1 MANDTSTT
9 KARKPSQAELR
20 EALGYDDVPPQQQK
34 IVKDKIDVKKG
45 ILRAIAQGVTFG
57 TADEIEAFGT
67 MLATGTPYN
76 EAVKN
81 IRSKVEQFR
90 EEEPLMAYGSEIGA
104 SAVLPLGLVG
114 AGGRLAMQIPKVASG
129 VGKATQAVQPA
140 TQAVSRVTPQ
150 ALKTPTAKISG
161 TGAGL
166 GAAYGAGAAEEG
178 ERLSGALTGGAAG
191 AVLSPLAPRV
201 AESVKGLIPE
211 GVKTTVGQTFEGGL
225 GQAVRGV
232 EDVLSRM
239 PIFGVA
245 PTASRQRALR
255 SFNVAAVN
263 QALEPVAELG
273 IKPLK
278 TTIEPRKAVSSAY
291 NALSSKY
298 DEILETVNI
307 PSVKSLK
314 KAVANTIKDK
324 GRKLEK
330 EKRDA
335 LLGEA
340 EEIFDKYTVNNQ
352 ISKQDFK
359 SAQMDLREL
368 SQDYLKSLSPADKN
382 VGRVVSDIS
391 DTFFAELSKTNP
403 SAAKNIKLI
412 DSAYARFKPLQYLTA
427 MTKESSG
434 TFTPRQLLSELGQGG
449 RRQAGLQK
457 LVDVEKPLQKL
468 AMDAQ
473 DVLPSRIV
481 GSDTAMKEIGFGAAG
496 LGVGQAG
503 ASPFPMLSELPM
515 TLAKAVVAPAAVYNP
530 PMQRVLGRGIEV
542 DGRRLGGMTTAGAL
556 LRSPAMAGLLA
567 EKIPSPISPAEAGT
581 VPVQEVYTTPSGL
594 RYAITEQ
601 GATLLGE

>member
-1 MANDTSTT
+1 MANDTSTI

-20 EALGYDDVPPQQQK
+20 EALGYDDVPPQKQK

-45 ILRAIAQGVTFG
+45 ILRAIAQGITFG

-76 EAVKN
+76 EAVKS

-104 SAVLPLGLVG
+104 SAVLPLGLIG
-114 AGGRLAMQIPKVASG
+114 AGGKLAMQIPKVASG
-129 VGKATQAVQPA
+129 AGKATQAI
-140 TQAVSRVTPQ
+140 SRITPQ
-150 ALKTPTAKISG
+150 ALKTPTAKIAG

-178 ERLSGALTGGAAG
+178 ERLSGALTGAAAG
-191 AVLSPLAPRV
+191 AILSPLAPRV
-201 AESVKGLIPE
+201 AEGVKSLIPA

-232 EDVLSRM
+232 EDVASRM

-245 PTASRQRALR
+245 PTASRQRSLR

-278 TTIEPRKAVSSAY
+278 TTIAPREAVSSAY
-291 NALSSKY
+291 KALSSKY
-298 DEILETVNI
+298 DEVLGTVNI
-307 PSVKSLK
+307 PSVASLK
-314 KAVANTIKDK
+314 DSVRKTISEK
-324 GRKLEK
+324 GRKLREEDRK
-330 EKRDA
+330 A
-335 LLGEA
+335 LLGRA
-340 EEIFDKYTVNNQ
+340 DEIFDKYTVNGQ
-352 ISKQDFK
+352 ISKQNFK
-359 SAQMDLREL
+359 SAQMELREL
-368 SQDYLKSLSPADKN
+368 SQDYIVSPSPADKDI
-382 VGRVVSDIS
+382 GRVVSDIS

-412 DSAYARFKPLQYLTA
+412 DSAYARFKPLQYLVA
-427 MTKESSG
+427 MSKESSG
-434 TFTPRQLLSELGQGG
+434 AFTPKQLLSELGQGG
-449 RRQAGLQK
+449 RRQSGLQQ

-473 DVLPSRIV
+473 EVLPSKIV
-481 GSDTAMKEIGFGAAG
+481 GSDTAMKELGFGAVG
-496 LGVGQAG
+496 LGVGQTAT
-503 ASPFPMLSELPM
+503 SPFPMLSELPM
-515 TLAKAVVAPAAVYNP
+515 TLAKGVVAPAAVYNP
-530 PMQRVLGRGIEV
+530 PVQRLLGRGLQAG
-542 DGRRLGGMTTAGAL
+542 GRTFSGMTTAGAL

-567 EKIPSPISPAEAGT
+567 ERLPSPISSAEAGT
-581 VPVQEVYTTPSGL
+581 VPVQEIYTNPQGL
-594 RYAITEQ
+594 KYAITEQ